1 VLAGTPSSDKE
12 IFTRDT
18 TMLNKFIKQKLL
30 VAIMLVTSTFTPAA
44 YAKGQTTLNTP
55 AKTINQN
62 GVDSKK
68 RVATEPFVRTELFFG
83 TDREDGTDV
92 TDEEFN
98 WFLDAVVTPEFPDG
112 LTLLSGKGQFCCDAN
127 GGVIQEGSK
136 LLILFYPLA
145 TQKESGEKI
154 EKIRKDYKNLF
165 HQQSVLRVDDPRPVR
180 VSF

>member
-1 VLAGTPSSDKE
+1 MPSSDKE

-44 YAKGQTTLNTP
+44 YTKGQTTLNTP
-55 AKTINQN
+55 AKSINQN

-98 WFLDAVVTPEFPDG
+98 WFLDAVVTP
-112 LTLLSGKGQFCCDAN
+112 
-127 GGVIQEGSK
+127 
-136 LLILFYPLA
+136 
-145 TQKESGEKI
+145 
-154 EKIRKDYKNLF
+154 
-165 HQQSVLRVDDPRPVR
+165 
-180 VSF
+180 

>member
-1 VLAGTPSSDKE
+1 MP
-12 IFTRDT
+12 
-18 TMLNKFIKQKLL
+18 NKFIKQKLL

-44 YAKGQTTLNTP
+44 YIKGQAALNTP
-55 AKTINQN
+55 AKTTNQN
-62 GVDSKK
+62 GVDNKK

-83 TDREDGTDV
+83 TDRDDAPDV

-127 GGVIQEGSK
+127 GAVIQEGSK

-145 TQKESGEKI
+145 TQKESSEKI